1 MSKRKKYLISYESLD
16 GETQSFA
23 WNHYGEDDIYVAN
36 LIIRLNLV
44 NRDDGM
50 IFRVDKYYDEAN
62 NKNYQEFTKKEKQKA
77 KEQYQYQ

>member
-1 MSKRKKYLISYESLD
+1 M
-16 GETQSFA
+16 
-23 WNHYGEDDIYVAN
+23 AN

-44 NRDDGM
+44 NRDDDM

-77 KEQYQYQ
+77 KEQYQ

>member
-16 GETQSFA
+16 GETQRFA
-23 WNHYGEDDIYVAN
+23 WDHYVEDDIYAAN
-36 LIIRLNLV
+36 LIIQLNLV
-44 NRDDGM
+44 NRDDDM

-77 KEQYQYQ
+77 KERYQ